1 MKLALYIFF
10 YFLAFQSFGQT
21 VKIDFKLKAQ
31 LDSIYQ
37 LDQKYR
43 NLLFQATDKIKKD
56 SISMTLGIS
65 ANEFDDFIYKSMTKG
80 DSSNLA
86 YIETI
91 INKYGYPGVKLVG
104 EKTNEAAFY
113 VIQHSNKIEKFLPI
127 VKKAGQENE
136 LPLSLVAMMEDRFLT
151 EQGKEQIYGTQ
162 LCSGCLKNGNMSI
175 VVWPIKDP
183 ENVNERRIQAGFKD
197 TVEQH
202 AKEFNIEYRVVKLD
216 EMKK

>member
-1 MKLALYIFF
+1 MKQALYIFLC
-10 YFLAFQSFGQT
+10 FLTFQSFGQT

-65 ANEFDDFIYKSMTKG
+65 ANEVDEFIYKNMTKG

-86 YIETI
+86 FIETI
-91 INKYGYPGVKLVG
+91 IDKYGYPGVKLVG
-104 EKTNEAAFY
+104 EKTNETAFY
-113 VIQHSNKIEKFLPI
+113 VIQHSNKIEKFLSI

-136 LPLSLVAMMEDRFLT
+136 LTLTLVAMMEDRFLM

-162 LCSGCLKNGNMSI
+162 LCNGCLKNGDMSI
-175 VVWPIKDP
+175 VVWPIKDL
-183 ENVNERRIQAGFKD
+183 ENVNKRRIQAGFKD

-202 AKEFNIEYRVVKLD
+202 AKEFNIEYRVVKLE